1 MKLSNFWTRQAE
13 EVRSPGDADYSEW
26 YELFPGFFY
35 PGQKVHAK
43 SANGQ
48 LNHDGVVIE
57 EGRYRDEEGYFVK
70 FPAFDGYGPE
80 GSIWV
85 DPKILKGK

>member
-1 MKLSNFWTRQAE
+1 MTQQVELDDGGCIEYPETDSGVIRRRDKNGNTE

-48 LNHDGVVIE
+48 LNHDGVTKKVT
-57 EGRYRDEEGYFVK
+57 
-70 FPAFDGYGPE
+70 
-80 GSIWV
+80 
-85 DPKILKGK
+85 L